1 MGSQVIGLSII
12 NEYIFISGFVDKN
25 YSRILFLKRTALI
38 FFLVLK
44 VKKNV
49 L

>member
-12 NEYIFISGFVDKN
+12 NKYIFISGFVDKN

-38 FFLVLK
+38 FFFGFK
-44 VKKNV
+44 SKK
-49 L
+49 